1 MRTLYA
7 RWMYDWEDRLCSV
20 STNRVVRPFD
30 WGLEWTRQL
39 PLAPAPADQD
49 PYTYLNSFNDAALA
63 APEAFFNYETPRD
76 FRMEGNLLRFTTAAP
91 SPAEPSAASAAQ

>member
-63 APEAFFNYETPRD
+63 APNV
-76 FRMEGNLLRFTTAAP
+76 AAAMAGK
-91 SPAEPSAASAAQ
+91 PARKVIVVPNRIVNIVV